1 MKIKIENIKNTRTM
15 SNNPNEAL
23 VYRLQQMNMDN
34 GSADYQHYTQNLT
47 QNNPPPI
54 NRQHSGQPT
63 NYQQPIYQYMP
74 DDAASGIYEN
84 VEYSSGSARVQVT
97 DLDAI
102 DLQKFESNNA
112 KAQPQLKASSGKVNF
127 GHEPE
132 NLRYAHTPQP
142 SDVEPSP
149 IYENLQII
157 SG

>member
-1 MKIKIENIKNTRTM
+1 M
-15 SNNPNEAL
+15 SNNSNEAL
-23 VYRLQQMNMDN
+23 LYRLQQMNLEN
-34 GSADYQHYTQNLT
+34 GSEYQQHFNQ
-47 QNNPPPI
+47 NPPPVV
-54 NRQHSGQPT
+54 RHVSQPT
-63 NYQQPIYQYMP
+63 SYQQPIYQYMP

-84 VEYSSGSARVQVT
+84 VEYSSVAGRVQVT

-112 KAQPQLKASSGKVNF
+112 KAQPQLKSSSGKLNY
-127 GHEPE
+127 GQDGE

-142 SDVEPSP
+142 SDAEPSP

>member
-1 MKIKIENIKNTRTM
+1 MA
-15 SNNPNEAL
+15 NNPNDAL
-23 VYRLQQMNMDN
+23 LYRLQQMNLEN
-34 GSADYQHYTQNLT
+34 GSVDYQHFNP
-47 QNNPPPI
+47 PPPI
-54 NRQHSGQPT
+54 NRHASQPSS
-63 NYQQPIYQYMP
+63 YQQQPIYQYMP

-84 VEYSSGSARVQVT
+84 VEYSSGSGRVQVT

-102 DLQKFESNNA
+102 DQQKFESNNA
-112 KAQPQLKASSGKVNF
+112 KAQPQLKASSGKVNY
-127 GHEPE
+127 GQDTE

>member
-1 MKIKIENIKNTRTM
+1 MA
-15 SNNPNEAL
+15 NNPNEAL
-23 VYRLQQMNMDN
+23 LYRLQQMNLDN
-34 GSADYQHYTQNLT
+34 GSVDYQHFAP
-47 QNNPPPI
+47 NPPPN
-54 NRQHSGQPT
+54 NRHASQPS

-84 VEYSSGSARVQVT
+84 VEYTAAGGRVLVT

-102 DLQKFESNNA
+102 DSQKFDSNNA
-112 KAQPQLKASSGKVNF
+112 KAQPQLKPSGAKVSYVQD
-127 GHEPE
+127 GE

-142 SDVEPSP
+142 ADVEASP

>member
-1 MKIKIENIKNTRTM
+1 MA
-15 SNNPNEAL
+15 NNPNDAL
-23 VYRLQQMNMDN
+23 LYRLQQMNLEN
-34 GSADYQHYTQNLT
+34 GSVDYQHFNP
-47 QNNPPPI
+47 PPPI
-54 NRQHSGQPT
+54 NRQPS
-63 NYQQPIYQYMP
+63 NYQQQPIYQYMP

-84 VEYSSGSARVQVT
+84 VEYSSGSGRVQVT

-102 DLQKFESNNA
+102 DQQKFESNNA
-112 KAQPQLKASSGKVNF
+112 KAQPQLKSSGGKVNY
-127 GHEPE
+127 GQDTE

>member
-1 MKIKIENIKNTRTM
+1 MISCVNM

-23 VYRLQQMNMDN
+23 LYRLQQMNLDN
-34 GSADYQHYTQNLT
+34 GSLDGSYQHYTQNPS
-47 QNNPPPI
+47 QNPPI
-54 NRQHSGQPT
+54 NRQQTS
-63 NYQQPIYQYMP
+63 YQQPIYQYMP

-84 VEYSSGSARVQVT
+84 VEYSSGAGRVQVT

-112 KAQPQLKASSGKVNF
+112 KAQPQLKSASGNKGNY
-127 GHEPE
+127 GQDGE

>member
-1 MKIKIENIKNTRTM
+1 M

-23 VYRLQQMNMDN
+23 LYRLQQMNLDN
-34 GSADYQHYTQNLT
+34 GSSDYQHFAP
-47 QNNPPPI
+47 NPPPN
-54 NRQHSGQPT
+54 NRHASQPSS
-63 NYQQPIYQYMP
+63 YQQPIYQYMP

-84 VEYSSGSARVQVT
+84 VEYTSVIGGGVQVT

-112 KAQPQLKASSGKVNF
+112 KAQPQLKPSSGKVNY
-127 GHEPE
+127 GQDTES
-132 NLRYAHTPQP
+132 LRYAHTPQP

>member
-1 MKIKIENIKNTRTM
+1 M
-15 SNNPNEAL
+15 SNNPANEAL
-23 VYRLQQMNMDN
+23 LYRLQQMNLDN
-34 GSADYQHYTQNLT
+34 GSSDYQQFAPH
-47 QNNPPPI
+47 PPPN
-54 NRQHSGQPT
+54 NRHVSQPST
-63 NYQQPIYQYMP
+63 YQQPIYQYMP

-84 VEYSSGSARVQVT
+84 VEYSSGTGRVQVT

-112 KAQPQLKASSGKVNF
+112 KAQPQLKPSSGKVNY
-127 GHEPE
+127 GQDAE

-142 SDVEPSP
+142 SDAEPSP

>member
-1 MKIKIENIKNTRTM
+1 MA
-15 SNNPNEAL
+15 NNPNEAL
-23 VYRLQQMNMDN
+23 LYRLQQMNLDN
-34 GSADYQHYTQNLT
+34 GSGDFQHFTQ
-47 QNNPPPI
+47 NPPP
-54 NRQHSGQPT
+54 NTRHPT
-63 NYQQPIYQYMP
+63 QSNFQQPIYQYMP

-112 KAQPQLKASSGKVNF
+112 KAQPQLKPSGGKINY
-127 GHEPE
+127 GPQDTE

-149 IYENLQII
+149 IYENLQVV

>member
-1 MKIKIENIKNTRTM
+1 MA
-15 SNNPNEAL
+15 NNPNDAL
-23 VYRLQQMNMDN
+23 LYRLNQMNLDN
-34 GSADYQHYTQNLT
+34 GSADYQHFNPP
-47 QNNPPPI
+47 PPPI
-54 NRQHSGQPT
+54 NRQSS
-63 NYQQPIYQYMP
+63 NYQQQPIYQYMP

-84 VEYSSGSARVQVT
+84 VEYSSGSGRVQVT

-112 KAQPQLKASSGKVNF
+112 KAQPQLKSSGGKVNY
-127 GHEPE
+127 GQDTE

>member
-1 MKIKIENIKNTRTM
+1 M
-15 SNNPNEAL
+15 SNNQNEAL
-23 VYRLQQMNMDN
+23 LYRLQQMNMDN
-34 GSADYQHYTQNLT
+34 GSADYQHFA

-54 NRQHSGQPT
+54 NRHASQTSS
-63 NYQQPIYQYMP
+63 YQQPIYQYMP

-84 VEYSSGSARVQVT
+84 VEYSAGSARVQVT

-102 DLQKFESNNA
+102 DHQKFESNNA
-112 KAQPQLKASSGKVNF
+112 KAQPQLKPSSGKGNY
-127 GHEPE
+127 GQDTE

>member
-1 MKIKIENIKNTRTM
+1 M

-23 VYRLQQMNMDN
+23 LYRLQQMNIDN
-34 GSADYQHYTQNLT
+34 GSTDYQHFAQNPLA
-47 QNNPPPI
+47 
-54 NRQHSGQPT
+54 NRHVQQSSYQH
-63 NYQQPIYQYMP
+63 QPIYSYMP

-84 VEYSSGSARVQVT
+84 VEYSSGSGRVTQVT

-102 DLQKFESNNA
+102 DMQKFESNNA
-112 KAQPQLKASSGKVNF
+112 KAQPQLKASGGKASYGQDV
-127 GHEPE
+127 E

-149 IYENLQII
+149 IYENLQVI

>member
-1 MKIKIENIKNTRTM
+1 M
-15 SNNPNEAL
+15 SNNPNDAL
-23 VYRLQQMNMDN
+23 LYRLQQMNLN
-34 GSADYQHYTQNLT
+34 NSSSDYQHFSPNP
-47 QNNPPPI
+47 PPPI
-54 NRQHSGQPT
+54 NRHVSQQSAYQ
-63 NYQQPIYQYMP
+63 QQPIYQYMP

-84 VEYSSGSARVQVT
+84 VEYSSGSGRVQIT

-112 KAQPQLKASSGKVNF
+112 KAQPQLKPSVGKVNY
-127 GHEPE
+127 GQDVE

-142 SDVEPSP
+142 SEVESSP

>member
-1 MKIKIENIKNTRTM
+1 MA
-15 SNNPNEAL
+15 NNPNEAL
-23 VYRLQQMNMDN
+23 LYRLQQMNLDN
-34 GSADYQHYTQNLT
+34 GSSDYQQQHFAQ
-47 QNNPPPI
+47 NPPPI
-54 NRQHSGQPT
+54 NRHTAQPG
-63 NYQQPIYQYMP
+63 NYQQQPIYQYMP

-84 VEYSSGSARVQVT
+84 VEYSTIAGRVQVT

-112 KAQPQLKASSGKVNF
+112 KAQPQLKSSGKTNF
-127 GHEPE
+127 GQDGE

>member
-1 MKIKIENIKNTRTM
+1 MA
-15 SNNPNEAL
+15 NNPNEAL
-23 VYRLQQMNMDN
+23 LYRLQQMNLDNN
-34 GSADYQHYTQNLT
+34 GSSDYQQQHFTQ
-47 QNNPPPI
+47 NPPPI
-54 NRQHSGQPT
+54 NRHPAQPG

-84 VEYSSGSARVQVT
+84 VEYSTIAGRVQVT

-127 GHEPE
+127 GQDGE

-142 SDVEPSP
+142 SDAEPSP